1 MKEKAEKLKS
11 TFESLSFKSP
21 DIPIVSNYSARPLT
35 DVTSLKEALIKQTYS
50 TVRWYEGINFMISN
64 DVTDFIEIGHGS
76 TLANMLKRMQ
86 FNKNFTTL
94 SISNVNDIES
104 YIQE

>member
-1 MKEKAEKLKS
+1 
-11 TFESLSFKSP
+11 
-21 DIPIVSNYSARPLT
+21 
-35 DVTSLKEALIKQTYS
+35 
-50 TVRWYEGINFMISN
+50 MISN